1 MGWAYSFH
9 DGEYL
14 WDKAH
19 VISYTLYNRT
29 AKAIKLV
36 EGGIIFRDLLGH
48 EILKIKLSQDEHC
61 PPHQSTKVDGTWN
74 VSSIGEEYRLKDM
87 AHDDIKP
94 ELQIRRVV
102 FDDNTI
108 WNAEVK

>member
-1 MGWAYSFH
+1 
-9 DGEYL
+9 
-14 WDKAH
+14 
-19 VISYTLYNRT
+19 
-29 AKAIKLV
+29 
-36 EGGIIFRDLLGH
+36 
-48 EILKIKLSQDEHC
+48 
-61 PPHQSTKVDGTWN
+61 